1 MNSVWDYVID
11 GLFATFLVSIIGG
24 IAASASS
31 FNALLTG
38 MFGNTAHTQILAIN
52 SSISGGVSW
61 ANDAINSI
69 AEGAEVV
76 YKVTDASAQVYPLAT
91 YISIFALFI
100 GAVLGI
106 VVYAMSLI
114 SGARTVAVPVRP
126 A

>member
-1 MNSVWDYVID
+1 MQDVWGYVID
-11 GLFATFLVSIIGG
+11 GLFVTFLVSIIGG

-31 FNALLTG
+31 FNALLFG
-38 MFGNTAHTQILAIN
+38 MFGSTAQNT
-52 SSISGGVSW
+52 ISGMSYTW
-61 ANDAINSI
+61 TSNLTSAISK
-69 AEGAEVV
+69 GAETL
-76 YKVTDASAQVYPLAT
+76 YKVTDASAQVYPLGT

-114 SGARTVAVPVRP
+114 SGARAVPVAAGVPVRP